1 MIRNVLFDLGGVLYE
16 IDPARTRAALE
27 RLGRG
32 LACGQ
37 RDAQAHRSARG
48 ERQFWSLASRY
59 ERGQIATSDFYH
71 AMRSCLGIESSDE
84 EISHAWNAML
94 VGPSPAAH
102 ALLEAL
108 PAGLR
113 ISLLSNTNELHHR
126 TFMPACRAI
135 LSRFE
140 RCYYSYELGLAKPDP
155 LIFERVLGELSFS
168 SRETLVVDDVF
179 ENLAAAQM
187 FGTQVLW
194 ASSPAWPQQLLARLR
209 SDEH

>member
-1 MIRNVLFDLGGVLYE
+1 VIRNILFDLGGVLYE
-16 IDPARTRAALE
+16 IAPARTRAALE

-32 LACGQ
+32 
-37 RDAQAHRSARG
+37 
-48 ERQFWSLASRY
+48 
-59 ERGQIATSDFYH
+59 
-71 AMRSCLGIESSDE
+71 
-84 EISHAWNAML
+84 
-94 VGPSPAAH
+94 
-102 ALLEAL
+102 
-108 PAGLR
+108 
-113 ISLLSNTNELHHR
+113 
-126 TFMPACRAI
+126 PACRAI

-209 SDEH
+209 SDED